1 MKTKIKKPLIF
12 VMALLP
18 IALIGGLTTGI
29 YTYESCSKEMQQ
41 TLLSQT
47 GGYEPFLAAI
57 TLQVVLY
64 AVICGFLGC
73 ILAEIVGLMR
83 PIQLKKDA
91 WFRACLLGVISGLA
105 FSLDYWIFGKI
116 IPEVAAS
123 CKNITIS
130 NFIASVL
137 YGGIIEEVMLR
148 LFTMSLIV
156 FLIWKV
162 FFRTLPKEQIPGR
175 VFIVANILS
184 ALIFAAGHLPAT
196 FLTFEHVSPIVIF
209 HCFLYNGGLGIV
221 FGRLYRKYGIQH
233 AMIGHI
239 LCHIVSKVIWI
250 ILL

>member
-1 MKTKIKKPLIF
+1 MITKTKKPLIF

-18 IALIGGLTTGI
+18 IAVIGGLTTGI
-29 YTYESCSKEMQQ
+29 YTYESCSKEMRQ
-41 TLLSQT
+41 TLLSQA
-47 GGYEPFLAAI
+47 GGYEPYLAAI

-64 AVICGFLGC
+64 AMICGFLGC
-73 ILAEIVGLMR
+73 ILAEAVGLMR
-83 PIQLKKDA
+83 SIQFKRKT
-91 WFRACLLGVISGLA
+91 WRRACLWGIISGLA
-105 FSLDYWIFGKI
+105 FSLDYWIFGNI

-156 FLIWKV
+156 FLIWKIL
-162 FFRTLPKEQIPGR
+162 FRTSPKDQIPGR
-175 VFIVANILS
+175 VFIAANILS

-196 FLTFEHVSPIVIF
+196 FLTFEHVGPIVIF

-221 FGRLYRKYGIQH
+221 FGHLYRKHGIQY
-233 AMIGHI
+233 AITGHV
-239 LCHIVSKVIWI
+239 LCHIVSKIIWI

>member
-1 MKTKIKKPLIF
+1 MKIKIKRPLIF

-41 TLLSQT
+41 TLLLQT
-47 GGYEPFLAAI
+47 GGYVPYLAAI

-73 ILAEIVGLMR
+73 ILAEKVGLMR
-83 PIQLKKDA
+83 PIQFKKEA
-91 WFRACLLGVISGLA
+91 WCRTCLLGVISGLA
-105 FSLDYWIFGKI
+105 FGLDYWIFGEI
-116 IPEVAAS
+116 IPEVATS
-123 CKNITIS
+123 CENITIS

-162 FFRTLPKEQIPGR
+162 FFRTLPKDQIPGR
-175 VFIVANILS
+175 VFIAANILS

-196 FLTFEHVSPIVIF
+196 FLTFEQVSAIVIF

-221 FGRLYRKYGIQH
+221 FGHLYGEYGIQY
-233 AMIGHI
+233 AMTGHI
-239 LCHIVSKVIWI
+239 LCHIISKLIWI
-250 ILL
+250 VLV